1 MPWLKPFRRPRLWLG
16 VWLAAVLAVIALS
29 LMPPAP
35 LPELPSG
42 GDKVEHFLAYCLL
55 AMGAVQLFVSR
66 GFWLIAGAGLVAMGI
81 GLEYAQGAYTV
92 TRMQDPFDALANT
105 LGVIAG
111 LATALTP
118 LRDAWLR
125 VERRLPRSARS

>member
-1 MPWLKPFRRPRLWLG
+1 MTISWMKPFRRPWLWLG
-16 VWLAAVLAVIALS
+16 VWLVAVLAVAALS

-66 GFWLIAGAGLVAMGI
+66 ASWLLAGAGLIAMGI

-105 LGVIAG
+105 LGVAAG
-111 LATALTP
+111 LATAMTP

-125 VERRLPRSARS
+125 VERRSARL

>member
-1 MPWLKPFRRPRLWLG
+1 MKPFRRPWLWLG
-16 VWLAAVLAVIALS
+16 VWLVAVLAVAALS

-66 GFWLIAGAGLVAMGI
+66 ASWLLAGAGLIAMGI

-105 LGVIAG
+105 LGVAAG
-111 LATALTP
+111 LATAMTP

-125 VERRLPRSARS
+125 VERRSARL